1 MRRALKRVKKVLRHV
16 LKTNQAPKNL
26 DQLTKNVH
34 AELKK
39 QDALEE
45 MDMQLLA
52 NIIEKCFLI
61 KERTIEIGTV
71 DLDAFILQVEEQVE
85 RISEIDIFEQ
95 MDRVSPLVQS
105 AAAANFNE
113 ESKQSSQPVQRQS
126 AAGRMKSWLDAK
138 KGGGGQNEFLSL
150 L

>member
-26 DQLTKNVH
+26 NQLTKNVH

-105 AAAANFNE
+105 AAATNINE
-113 ESKQSSQPVQRQS
+113 ESKQSSQSVQRQS
-126 AAGRMKSWLDAK
+126 AAGRMKSWLVAK
-138 KGGGGQNEFLSL
+138 
-150 L
+150 

>member
-105 AAAANFNE
+105 AAATNINE
-113 ESKQSSQPVQRQS
+113 ESKQSSQSVQRQS
-126 AAGRMKSWLDAK
+126 AAGRMKSWLVAK
-138 KGGGGQNEFLSL
+138 
-150 L
+150 